1 MNVIEVLQERGF
13 IEGMTHDEELRAY
26 LEQKNASCY
35 VGFDPTASSL
45 HIGHLLPIMAL
56 AHMQKYGLRPIALV
70 GGGTGLIG
78 DPSGKTE
85 MRKFLSP
92 DDVAFN
98 KNSIKDQLA
107 RFIEFGDNKALLVDN
122 ADWLT
127 TLEYIAFLR
136 DIGPHFSVNRMIKAE
151 SYKMRLDSEEGLSFI
166 EFNYMLLQA
175 YDFLK
180 LCEMYNCQLQ
190 MGGSDQWGNIVA
202 GVELIRRKRRKSA
215 FGLTFPLITT
225 SSGKKMGK
233 TEKGAVW
240 LDAQRTSPYEYYQF
254 WVNTDDKDVAR
265 FMALFTY
272 LPIAEIHKVDH
283 LDGSS
288 LNCAKSI
295 LAFEATL
302 IAHGREEA
310 LNAYKT
316 ASSVFGTRSISEKIL
331 PSSTIPR
338 EHVAVEDISV
348 PQTLIHKQQARDG
361 IPMVDLFF
369 LAGLVKSKGAARRLI
384 NQGGAYLNNER
395 VKAIDTVVTM
405 ADFRNDEIMLR
416 SGKKHY
422 HKISIKS

>member
-1 MNVIEVLQERGF
+1 
-13 IEGMTHDEELRAY
+13 
-26 LEQKNASCY
+26 
-35 VGFDPTASSL
+35 
-45 HIGHLLPIMAL
+45 
-56 AHMQKYGLRPIALV
+56 
-70 GGGTGLIG
+70 
-78 DPSGKTE
+78 
-85 MRKFLSP
+85 
-92 DDVAFN
+92 
-98 KNSIKDQLA
+98 
-107 RFIEFGDNKALLVDN
+107 
-122 ADWLT
+122 
-127 TLEYIAFLR
+127 
-136 DIGPHFSVNRMIKAE
+136 
-151 SYKMRLDSEEGLSFI
+151 
-166 EFNYMLLQA
+166 
-175 YDFLK
+175 
-180 LCEMYNCQLQ
+180 
-190 MGGSDQWGNIVA
+190 
-202 GVELIRRKRRKSA
+202 
-215 FGLTFPLITT
+215 
-225 SSGKKMGK
+225 
-233 TEKGAVW
+233 
-240 LDAQRTSPYEYYQF
+240 
-254 WVNTDDKDVAR
+254 
-265 FMALFTY
+265 
-272 LPIAEIHKVDH
+272 VDH